1 MQGKNCLFLQKNALK
16 SIFFENF
23 QLFSEKKHQSCG
35 ILFLQMLF
43 SKAKMYYNVKCR
55 GVRFSFFAFVCA
67 AADQTE
73 MRPLGLDRILLK
85 GSVRYMNKIKITVA
99 GTQYSIMSQEEPEYV
114 EGLARN
120 LDKQLR
126 TLLGTNPSLSLSDA
140 LILCSLQYMD
150 DAKKNED
157 TADHLRA
164 QFSGYMDEIKEA
176 KDREEALKKDLE
188 QMRRETLQLKVE
200 MQHLKNSK

>member
-1 MQGKNCLFLQKNALK
+1 
-16 SIFFENF
+16 
-23 QLFSEKKHQSCG
+23 
-35 ILFLQMLF
+35 
-43 SKAKMYYNVKCR
+43 
-55 GVRFSFFAFVCA
+55 
-67 AADQTE
+67 
-73 MRPLGLDRILLK
+73 
-85 GSVRYMNKIKITVA
+85 MNKIKITVA
-99 GTQYSIMSQEEPEYV
+99 GTQYSIMSQEEPENV

-126 TLLGTNPSLSLSDA
+126 TLLGTNPALSLSDA
-140 LILCSLQYMD
+140 LILCALQYMD

-176 KDREEALKKDLE
+176 KDPEEALKKDLE

>member
-1 MQGKNCLFLQKNALK
+1 
-16 SIFFENF
+16 
-23 QLFSEKKHQSCG
+23 
-35 ILFLQMLF
+35 
-43 SKAKMYYNVKCR
+43 
-55 GVRFSFFAFVCA
+55 
-67 AADQTE
+67 
-73 MRPLGLDRILLK
+73 
-85 GSVRYMNKIKITVA
+85 MNKIKITVA

-126 TLLGTNPSLSLSDA
+126 TLLGTNPALSLSDA
-140 LILCSLQYMD
+140 LILCALQYMD

-176 KDREEALKKDLE
+176 KDREEALRKDLE
-188 QMRRETLQLKVE
+188 QMRRETLQMKVE
-200 MQHLKNSK
+200 MQHMKNSGNNKGL

>member
-1 MQGKNCLFLQKNALK
+1 
-16 SIFFENF
+16 
-23 QLFSEKKHQSCG
+23 
-35 ILFLQMLF
+35 
-43 SKAKMYYNVKCR
+43 
-55 GVRFSFFAFVCA
+55 
-67 AADQTE
+67 
-73 MRPLGLDRILLK
+73 
-85 GSVRYMNKIKITVA
+85 MNKIKITVA

-126 TLLGTNPSLSLSDA
+126 TLLGTNPALSLSDA
-140 LILCSLQYMD
+140 LILCALQYMD

-176 KDREEALKKDLE
+176 KDREEALRKDLE
-188 QMRRETLQLKVE
+188 QMRRETLQMKVE
-200 MQHLKNSK
+200 MQHMKNSGNK